1 MSASGH
7 FLSWVAEMV
16 FASILGVI
24 CFLSFLSSGGDGW
37 QIFARFFWLFAFFSP
52 CFSFVIFP
60 MIQLIRVVIQLIPK
74 SFNENR
80 NLRNKALVLLYNSLR
95 NQILIRYILLHW
107 VRRLLGKFSRIFQ
120 GEVSGN
126 SLSYH
131 PAAPRYWG
139 RRSKNGS
146 VRTRTTLSSRW
157 AGKNWLT
164 SWTESQWER

>member
-95 NQILIRYILLHW
+95 NQILIRYITA
-107 VRRLLGKFSRIFQ
+107 LGKKAVGKIFRNIS

-131 PAAPRYWG
+131 PAAPRY
-139 RRSKNGS
+139 
-146 VRTRTTLSSRW
+146 
-157 AGKNWLT
+157 
-164 SWTESQWER
+164 